1 MLLVNP
7 LPPLRDLLLSRF
19 RGAGWTD
26 IAQVIE
32 YVLLETDYSM
42 SHLKKRTLGPMEK
55 EGPAVLSVER
65 PTEKRKRPGEY
76 PDGTRLRFGG

>member
-1 MLLVNP
+1 MPCRRAQPNSTASGTTP
-7 LPPLRDLLLSRF
+7 I
-19 RGAGWTD
+19 D

-32 YVLLETDYSM
+32 YVLVETDYSEM

-65 PTEKRKRPGEY
+65 PTGKRKRPGEY